1 MVVCLYITT
10 VTYGIRRR
18 MESIQEKFA
27 EQRAGE
33 RLKRE
38 QNVVEKER
46 AKLQKKIE
54 SKDSFKRINKDENYG
69 NIK

>member
-1 MVVCLYITT
+1 
-10 VTYGIRRR
+10 

-46 AKLQKKIE
+46 AKHQKKIE

>member
-1 MVVCLYITT
+1 MVLE
-10 VTYGIRRR
+10 GEWR

-46 AKLQKKIE
+46 AKHQKKMYPSILA
-54 SKDSFKRINKDENYG
+54 
-69 NIK
+69 